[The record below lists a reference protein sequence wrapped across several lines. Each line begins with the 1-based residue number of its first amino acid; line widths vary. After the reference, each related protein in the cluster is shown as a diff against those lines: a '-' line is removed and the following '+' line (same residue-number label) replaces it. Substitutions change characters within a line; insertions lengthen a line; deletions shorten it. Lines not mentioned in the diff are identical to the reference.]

1 MDEFNTYIK
10 NRLEEFN
17 VEKLEK
23 LKKVKY
29 ILTSKQNYITWLFIV
44 DFFLE
49 RKSINVKELY
59 RKLDSYISRQ
69 SYFEILNNYEEFD
82 IIKKINYKVDSRQKL
97 IFPSMVAFLEF
108 SEWANFQYTEI
119 EYNGVLKD
127 INKTIS

>member
-1 MDEFNTYIK
+1 MHEFNRYIK

-29 ILTSKQNYITWLFIV
+29 ILTSKQNYITWLFTV
-44 DFFLE
+44 DCFLE
-49 RKSINVKELY
+49 RKSLNVKELY

-69 SYFEILNNYEEFD
+69 SYFEILNNYEELD
-82 IIKKINYKVDSRQKL
+82 IIKKMNYKVDSRQKL
-97 IFPSMVAFLEF
+97 IFPSVVAFLEF
-108 SEWANFQYTEI
+108 SEWANIQYTEI

>member
-1 MDEFNTYIK
+1 MHEFNKYIK

-17 VEKLEK
+17 VKKLEK

-29 ILTSKQNYITWLFIV
+29 ILTSKQNYITWLFTV
-44 DFFLE
+44 DCFLE
-49 RKSINVKELY
+49 RKSLNVKALY
-59 RKLDSYISRQ
+59 KKLDSYISRQ
-69 SYFEILNNYEEFD
+69 SYFEILNNYEELD

-97 IFPSMVAFLEF
+97 IFPSMDAFLEF

-119 EYNGVLKD
+119 DYNGVLKD